1 MFFAD
6 GSYQVSENDGSV
18 SVCVEREGDA
28 AETFSVDVAT
38 SERDPVQAEGIRLV
52 SVIPWVLML
61 QLLCL
66 ITLSWQ

>member
-1 MFFAD
+1 M
-6 GSYQVSENDGSV
+6 SENDGSV

-61 QLLCL
+61 QLCV
-66 ITLSWQ
+66 